1 MVGFLYRAL
10 YIGGFLFKLYK
21 KKKDLI

>member
-1 MVGFLYRAL
+1 MTGFLYGAL